1 MSEDLHKEILF
12 GKSLGELQEITD
24 GLNLPKFTAGQI
36 ASWLYQK
43 QVDSFDEMTNLSKK
57 VREQLSEKFVIGL
70 DAPVN
75 VQVSKDG
82 TKKYLFRTPEGGY
95 IESAFIPEKKRNT
108 LCLSTQVGCKMR
120 CLFCMTGKQ
129 GFQANLTS
137 GEILNQIRSLPE
149 KEQLTNLVFMGM
161 GEPMDNLDALM
172 KSLEIL
178 TSDWGYGW
186 NPKKITVS
194 TIGLV
199 PAMQQF
205 LEKSA
210 CHLAV
215 SLHSPF
221 EKERRML
228 MPVSQKYTI
237 KDILGELKKHS
248 FDRQRRVS
256 FEYIVFSGLNDTS
269 AHVKEL
275 ARILNGF
282 KCRINLIR
290 FHSIPNTPL
299 QGTSEESILQFK
311 DALNAKG
318 IVTTIRASRGQDI
331 DAACGLLSTREMK
344 NTTVKELKIDIDSE
358 NQIETK

>member
-1 MSEDLHKEILF
+1 MSLDIHKEFLF
-12 GKSLGELQEITD
+12 GKNLVELQEITD
-24 GLNLPKFTAGQI
+24 GLNLPKFSARQI
-36 ASWLYQK
+36 AAWLYQK
-43 QVDSFDEMTNLSKK
+43 PVSSLDEMTNLSKK
-57 VREQLSEKFVIGL
+57 AREQLSEKFDLGV
-70 DAPVN
+70 DKPVN
-75 VQVSKDG
+75 VQVSSDG
-82 TKKYLFRTPEGGY
+82 TKKYLFKTHKGGY

-129 GFQANLTS
+129 GFQSNLTT
-137 GEILNQIRSLPE
+137 GGILNQIISLPE
-149 KEQLTNLVFMGM
+149 SEVLTNLVFMGM

-178 TSDWGYGW
+178 TSDWGFGW

-199 PAMQQF
+199 PAMHHF
-205 LEKSA
+205 LENSS

-228 MPVSQKYTI
+228 MPVSQKYSI
-237 KDILGELKKHS
+237 KDILGELKDHS

-256 FEYIVFSGLNDTS
+256 FEYIVFSGMNDTP

-275 ARILNGF
+275 ARILNGM

-290 FHSIPNTPL
+290 FHPIPNTPL
-299 QGTSEESILQFK
+299 QGSTEESIMQFK

-331 DAACGLLSTREMK
+331 DAACGLLSTRELK
-344 NTTVKELKIDIDSE
+344 NAIVDEP
-358 NQIETK
+358 

>member
-1 MSEDLHKEILF
+1 MAQDIHKEILF
-12 GKSLGELQEITD
+12 GKSLGDLREITD
-24 GLNLPKFTAGQI
+24 GLNLPKFAAEQI
-36 ASWLYQK
+36 AAWLYQK
-43 QVDSFDEMTNLSKK
+43 QVTSFDEMTNLSKK
-57 VREQLSEKFVIGL
+57 VREQLSEKFDLGL
-70 DAPVN
+70 DEPVN
-75 VQVSKDG
+75 VQVSSDG
-82 TKKYLFRTPEGGY
+82 TKKYLFKIRKGGY
-95 IESAFIPEKKRNT
+95 IESAFIPEKKRTT

-129 GFQANLTS
+129 GFQANLTT
-137 GEILNQIRSLPE
+137 GEILNQIKSLPE
-149 KEQLTNLVFMGM
+149 RELLTNFVFMGM
-161 GEPMDNLDALM
+161 GEPMDNLDSLM

-178 TSDWGYGW
+178 TSDWGFGW

-199 PAMQQF
+199 PPMRHF
-205 LEKSA
+205 LEDSA

-228 MPVSQKYTI
+228 MPVSQKYSI
-237 KDILGELKKHS
+237 KDILGELKNHS

-256 FEYIVFSGLNDTS
+256 FEYIVFSGLNDTP

-275 ARILNGF
+275 ARVLNGL

-299 QGTSEESILQFK
+299 QGTTEESIMQFK

-344 NTTVKELKIDIDSE
+344 NSIVDKL
-358 NQIETK
+358 

>member
-1 MSEDLHKEILF
+1 MSQNIHKEILF
-12 GKSLGELQEITD
+12 GKSLDDLQEITD
-24 GLNLPKFTAGQI
+24 SLNLPKFAAGQI

-43 QVDSFDEMTNLSKK
+43 PVTSFDEMTNLSKK
-57 VREQLSEKFVIGL
+57 AREQLSEKFVVGL

-82 TKKYLFRTPEGGY
+82 TKKYLFKTPEDGY
-95 IESAFIPEKKRNT
+95 IESAFIPEKKRTT

-129 GFQANLTS
+129 GFQANLTTA
-137 GEILNQIRSLPE
+137 EILNQISSLPE
-149 KEQLTNLVFMGM
+149 REQLTNLVFMGM
-161 GEPMDNLDALM
+161 GEPMDNLDSLM

-199 PAMQQF
+199 PPMRHF
-205 LEKSA
+205 LENSY

-228 MPVSQKYTI
+228 MPVSQKYSI
-237 KDILGELKKHS
+237 KDILGELKNHS

-256 FEYIVFSGLNDTS
+256 FEYIVFSGLNDTP

-275 ARILNGF
+275 ARILNGL

-290 FHSIPNTPL
+290 FHPIPNTPL
-299 QGTSEESILQFK
+299 QGTTEESITQFK

-318 IVTTIRASRGQDI
+318 ILTTIRASRGQDI

-344 NTTVKELKIDIDSE
+344 NATVNEFKIDIDSE
-358 NQIETK
+358 NQIITQ

>member
-1 MSEDLHKEILF
+1 MSANLHKENLF
-12 GKSLGELQEITD
+12 GKNLAELQEITK
-24 GLNLPKFTAGQI
+24 GLNLPKYTAGQI
-36 ASWLYQK
+36 ASGLYQK
-43 QVDSFDEMTNLSKK
+43 GITSIDEMTNLSKK
-57 VREQLSEKFVIGL
+57 ARRQLSEKYDFGL
-70 DAPVN
+70 DTYSN
-75 VQVSKDG
+75 VQISADG
-82 TKKYLFRTPEGGY
+82 TKKYLFATHKGNY
-95 IESAFIPEKKRNT
+95 IESAFIPENKRNT

-129 GFQANLTS
+129 GFQANLTA

-149 KEQLTNLVFMGM
+149 REQLTNLVFMGM

-178 TSDWGYGW
+178 TADWGFVW
-186 NPKKITVS
+186 SPKKITVS

-199 PAMQQF
+199 PAMRHF
-205 LEKSA
+205 LKNSS

-228 MPVSQKYTI
+228 MPVSQKYSI
-237 KDILGELKKHS
+237 KDILDELRNHS
-248 FDRQRRVS
+248 FNRQRRVS
-256 FEYIVFSGLNDTS
+256 FEYIVFSGLNDTP

-290 FHSIPNTPL
+290 FHPIPNTPL
-299 QGTSEESILQFK
+299 EGTTEESILQFK
-311 DALNAKG
+311 EALNAKG
-318 IVTTIRASRGQDI
+318 IITTIRTSRGQDI

-344 NTTVKELKIDIDSE
+344 NFVADEE
-358 NQIETK
+358 WRNEE